1 MRDILDRKHTQ
12 TLNIIDTL
20 IEATEHFSVLIRKKE
35 TNQGIFI
42 FSSIVE
48 GFEAIKKI
56 VLNDTELNASNHL
69 ENIESTILLVAK
81 TLEKGNLLKVSEII
95 QFTLMPQFKSL
106 KSCFLTNQDS
116 EQVQKSIRIGVY
128 LCETNPRNGYP
139 EARIN
144 ALIKQSVQQEVKLYF
159 FSSGDVDFEKEEITA
174 DTFNNEEW
182 ERENIPFPDVIH
194 NIGIR
199 SRAQQSQV
207 ERKLRKILPFTSFGL
222 GNKFS
227 LPKKLVKSGR
237 YAELL
242 VPFKVITDR
251 SIVDEFLKE
260 NKKVVFKP
268 LLGRQGRNIYFL
280 EIKNNRYT
288 LLEHKKKQVLTQ
300 EEFDVWVKERILKER
315 NSYLLQPYVECRTK
329 NGEPYDIRAHVQKNG
344 EGKWTL
350 TKIYPRVGNKKSIL
364 SNISRGGRTQ
374 DLKAF
379 FENEFGQNSK
389 KYEENIKQLA
399 MDLTFHLDKLHGLA
413 LDELGLDL
421 AIDKNDRIW
430 LHEVNNGPQTTYHEE
445 ERAVNTIAYAKYIA
459 ENGIY
464 LTNESQKVRRD
475 NGHFE
480 AQHTNLVHA
489 KLDQRYR
496 IAMLVD
502 ENEINDLTVAC
513 AYVAKFEN
521 VHFYYFTPKDIDYD
535 EMRIRG
541 YFYENKQWVPRV
553 VEYPD
558 VIYDRLRLRGIKG
571 YKTIYE
577 ELEGIPFTN
586 EFFGNSISKLEVYD
600 KLSSTNLLEDAII
613 PYQRVDRV
621 KDIFHYIQHYGRVIL
636 KPEVGSF
643 ASGVHYIEKKNA
655 LDYFVA
661 IGEKETHFNE
671 LTLGQYLRELIKK
684 GPFIVQQYIETRTMD
699 DQPFDIRVHMMKD
712 GNGEW
717 SFVNIYPR
725 IGIHNAVISSTGN
738 GGYIGEILGFLK
750 RNFKEVD
757 AGKLKEKIEKI
768 SLEICTLVEN
778 SYDIN
783 NSELGL
789 DIAINRENSKPYI
802 IEVNVNKPGIIYY
815 EFEVANHAI
824 PYAIHLAKS
833 SEMERSHFER

>member
-1 MRDILDRKHTQ
+1 MKNIEERKFTQ
-12 TLNIIDTL
+12 ILNIINTL
-20 IEATEHFSVLIRKKE
+20 NEATEHFSVLIRKKE
-35 TNQGIFI
+35 FSQSIFI

-48 GFEAIKKI
+48 GFEVIKKI
-56 VLNDTELNASNHL
+56 VLNDAELNTSNNI
-69 ENIESTILLVAK
+69 EKIESTILLVAK

-95 QFTLMPQFKSL
+95 QFTLMPQFKTL
-106 KSCFLTNQDS
+106 KSCLLTNQHS
-116 EQVQKSIRIGVY
+116 EQAQKNIKIGVY
-128 LCETNPRNGYP
+128 LSETNPRSGYP

-144 ALIKQSVQQEVKLYF
+144 ALVNQSVQQGTKLYF
-159 FSSGDVDFEKEEITA
+159 FSSADVNFEKEEITA
-174 DTFNNEEW
+174 DTFNNQAW
-182 ERENIPFPDVIH
+182 EKETVSFPDVIH
-194 NIGIR
+194 NIGIT
-199 SRAQQSQV
+199 SRTQQSRV
-207 ERKLRKILPFTSFGL
+207 ERKLRKLLPFTSFGL

-227 LPKKLVKSGR
+227 LPKKLVESGR

-242 VPFKVITDR
+242 VPFKVINDEF
-251 SIVDEFLKE
+251 IVDEFLKD

-268 LLGRQGRNIYFL
+268 LLGRQGENIYFI
-280 EIKNNRYT
+280 EKKNNRFI
-288 LLEHKKKQVLTQ
+288 LLEHKKKQLLTQ
-300 EEFDVWVKERILKER
+300 EEFNLWKRNVILKKKY
-315 NSYLLQPYVECRTK
+315 SYLIQPYVECRTK
-329 NGEPYDIRAHVQKNG
+329 NGEPYDIRAHVQKDG

-350 TKIYPRVGNKKSIL
+350 TKIYPRIGNEKSIL
-364 SNISRGGRTQ
+364 SNISRGGRTE
-374 DLKAF
+374 DINTF
-379 FENEFGQNSK
+379 FEHEYGRDGK
-389 KYEENIKQLA
+389 RYEENIKKLA

-413 LDELGLDL
+413 LDELGLDI
-421 AIDKNDRIW
+421 AIDNTGRFW
-430 LHEVNNGPQTTYHEE
+430 LHEVNVGPQTTYHEE
-445 ERAVNTIAYAKYIA
+445 ERAINTIAYAKYIA

-464 LTNESQKVRRD
+464 LTNEFQKRNKVKGQFD
-475 NGHFE
+475 
-480 AQHTNLVHA
+480 AMHTTIFHANL
-489 KLDQRYR
+489 DDRYR
-496 IAMLVD
+496 IGMLVD
-502 ENEINDLTVAC
+502 QNEINDLTVAC
-513 AYVAKFEN
+513 AYVAKFED

-541 YFYENKQWVPRV
+541 YFYENKQWVPKI

-621 KDIFHYIQHYGRVIL
+621 KDIFHYIQHYGRIIL

-661 IGEKETHFNE
+661 LGEKETHYNE
-671 LTLGQYLRELIKK
+671 VTLGQYLRELIKK
-684 GPFIVQQYIETRTMD
+684 GPFIVQEYIETRTID
-699 DQPFDIRVHMMKD
+699 GQPFDIRVHMMKD

-750 RNFKEVD
+750 RNFKKVD
-757 AGKLKEKIEKI
+757 AVELKEKIEKI
-768 SLEICTLVEN
+768 SLEICTLLGNV
-778 SYDIN
+778 YDIN

-789 DIAINRENSKPYI
+789 DIAINRENSEPYI

-815 EFEVANHAI
+815 EFEVAKHAI
-824 PYAIHLAKS
+824 PYAIYLAKS
-833 SEMERSHFER
+833 SEMRRSHFER